1 MHKDELIQL
10 HTLLCQLK
18 NWFENNRGTPG
29 SSVFKEYETY
39 GVAPQHIHKSKLQ
52 HKRAVFLLGKELAD
66 AIGGAEEFSGAHRV
80 GHRMSELAKK
90 VSAVKRL
97 DPVPTPAHT

>member
-18 NWFENNRGTPG
+18 NWFESSGTNVGTP
-29 SSVFKEYETY
+29 FKEYEDY

-52 HKRAVFLLGKELAD
+52 HKRAVFLLGKDLAA

-80 GHRMSELAKK
+80 GHRMGELAKK
-90 VSAVKRL
+90 VAGVKRM
-97 DPVPTPAHT
+97 DAVPTAAQS

>member
-18 NWFENNRGTPG
+18 NWFEQSEATVGT
-29 SSVFKEYETY
+29 SFTEYEGF

-52 HKRAVFLLGKELAD
+52 HKRAVFLLGKELAA
-66 AIGGAEEFSGAHRV
+66 AIGGAEELSGAHRV
-80 GHRMSELAKK
+80 GHRMGELAKK
-90 VSAVKRL
+90 VTTGVKRL
-97 DPVPTPAHT
+97 DAVPTAANF